1 MVLLIIL
8 KKNLIII
15 CIDGCRFDRAETSKI
30 FTNYLPGT
38 IFCSQSITYAPYTN
52 SSMHAVF
59 SGTNG
64 NRNGCYSYWHSSK
77 FRNSEFKTIVKYLH
91 DENYKTYADLHS
103 KLAIPLN
110 DFNEYNLYDESNADL
125 ISRHGNLVDKMSK
138 ISQDNDNFFLYL
150 HYEKIHT
157 EIMNSVLKKYTNYS
171 NEYFNN
177 KSENEIR
184 YDKLF
189 YESELYLKNILDK
202 IKENNL
208 LENSIIL
215 IISDHGISLGEKFGE
230 RAYGA
235 FCYDYTIRTFGVV
248 ISSEFD
254 NKIINEQVRH
264 IDFLPTILDHL
275 GLSIDKNYKKFDG
288 ESLIPLFFGETFSEK
303 IAYTETAN
311 PLTDNTPPKIPNT
324 KSVRTSKWKLIFNE
338 YDGTKELYHLVED
351 PNEENN
357 LIGKSLPIEIQL
369 WNELKE
375 LDVL

>member
-1 MVLLIIL
+1 
-8 KKNLIII
+8 
-15 CIDGCRFDRAETSKI
+15 
-30 FTNYLPGT
+30 
-38 IFCSQSITYAPYTN
+38 
-52 SSMHAVF
+52 MHAVF
-59 SGTNG
+59 TGTNG

-77 FRNSEFKTIVKYLH
+77 FRNSEFKTIVKYLK

-110 DFNEYNLYDESNADL
+110 DFNDYKLYDESNSNL
-125 ISRHGNLVDKMSK
+125 ISRHGNLINKMSK
-138 ISQDNDNFFLYL
+138 IAEDGDNFFLYL

-157 EIMNSVLKKYTNYS
+157 EIMTSVLKKYTNFS

-189 YESELYLKNILDK
+189 QESELYLKNILDK
-202 IKENNL
+202 IVENNL

-235 FCYDYTIRTFGVV
+235 FCYDYTIKTFGTL
-248 ISSEFD
+248 ISSQFK

-264 IDFLPTILDHL
+264 IDFLPTILEHL
-275 GLSIDKNYKKFDG
+275 DLSVDENYEKFDG
-288 ESLIPLFFGETFSEK
+288 QSLIPLFYGETFSEN

-311 PLTDNTPPKIPNT
+311 PLNGNAPPKIPNT
-324 KSVRTSKWKLIFNE
+324 KSVRTSKWKLIFNQ
-338 YDGTKELYHLVED
+338 YDGTKELYNLADD
-351 PNEENN
+351 PNEEHN
-357 LIGKSLPIEIQL
+357 LVGKSLPIEIQL
-369 WNELKE
+369 WNELQK
-375 LDVL
+375 LDIL